1 MSMKIIIQLNNACA
15 RLTKRYKSIK
25 EITSVEWNVVHDY
38 VKLMEPIAQSLDKLQ
53 GEKNVTIGSA
63 LPCLYYIKN
72 DLGQC
77 ELKTK
82 QSTNSKVQAIG
93 NDMQRALKNAFT
105 KRFQQFL
112 TFDETN
118 RELILASIS
127 HPVYKLKWIDDE
139 RNIATAKRFFEE
151 EIRSMESAP
160 VLNDIEEYN
169 DNEEDEFVSKN
180 VLSSTRRSS
189 TDNGWATEAFNFLED
204 RRKNLEILDQYP
216 LVGKVFLK
224 FNTTLSSSAP
234 IERLFSKALIIFTP
248 RRNRITHSNFEK
260 TLLLKTNKSI
270 FDN

>member
-1 MSMKIIIQLNNACA
+1 
-15 RLTKRYKSIK
+15 
-25 EITSVEWNVVHDY
+25 
-38 VKLMEPIAQSLDKLQ
+38 MEPIALSLDKLQ

-82 QSTNSKVQAIG
+82 QSTNPKVQAIG
-93 NDMQRALKNAFT
+93 NDMQRALKSAFT
-105 KRFQQFL
+105 KRFQRFL
-112 TFDETN
+112 IFDETN

-139 RNIATAKRFFEE
+139 NNLSTARRFFEDEMRNLELPVVNDSE
-151 EIRSMESAP
+151 EC
-160 VLNDIEEYN
+160 N
-169 DNEEDEFVSKN
+169 DNEDDEFLSKN
-180 VLSSTRRSS
+180 IPTRRSS
-189 TDNGWATEAFNFLED
+189 TDTDNEWATETFNFLGD

-216 LVGKVFLK
+216 LVGRLFLK

-234 IERLFSKALIIFTP
+234 IERLFSQALIICTP

>member
-1 MSMKIIIQLNNACA
+1 M
-15 RLTKRYKSIK
+15 TKRYKSIK
-25 EITSVEWNVVHDY
+25 EITSIEWNLVHDY
-38 VKLMEPIAQSLDKLQ
+38 VKLMEPIAISLDKLQ
-53 GEKNVTIGSA
+53 GEKNVTVGSI
-63 LPCLYYIKN
+63 LPCLNYIKN
-72 DLGQC
+72 ALGQC

-93 NDMQRALKNAFT
+93 NDMQRALKNAFE
-105 KRFQQFL
+105 KRFKQFFN
-112 TFDETN
+112 FDETN

-139 RNIATAKRFFEE
+139 KNMATARRFFEDE
-151 EIRSMESAP
+151 MRKMEQAP
-160 VLNDIEEYN
+160 VLYDAES
-169 DNEEDEFVSKN
+169 DNEDDEFVSKN
-180 VLSSTRRSS
+180 IFSSTRRLS
-189 TDNGWATEAFNFLED
+189 TDNRWATEAFNFLEEK
-204 RRKNLEILDQYP
+204 RKNFDIFDNYP

-234 IERLFSKALIIFTP
+234 IERLFSQALIICTP